1 MSTPHLG
8 GMLNAT
14 PSHPVRDTSRSAAL
28 GSLAHMPTPQTGQ
41 QPSSHREG
49 AIQSAAL
56 VVGTAAWMGGVNFTR
71 EQHAEYQLKFTMAL
85 LSEVRIQS
93 EAGQGRG
100 AAVGN
105 SHAKRVPAVRA
116 DEKDAD

>member
-1 MSTPHLG
+1 MRP
-8 GMLNAT
+8 
-14 PSHPVRDTSRSAAL
+14 PRIPVRDTSRSAAL

-56 VVGTAAWMGGVNFTR
+56 VVGTAATTVWMGGGNFNR
-71 EQHAEYQLKFTMAL
+71 DQHAEYQLKFTMAL